1 MTATTGFAGG
11 TATSIRA
18 RMGRGTAWAF
28 LVFLLFATVFPFYWA
43 LRTGLTNNPALLA
56 GDTDLIPNDP
66 SFVNFRRVLGLASEE
81 EILAS
86 TGRVNSPSFDY
97 VTSVRN
103 SVIIATTIAIGQV
116 FFSALAAYAFAR
128 MRFRFREPLFFVFLT
143 GMMIPPIFALIPN
156 LLLIRGDFWLFQI
169 SGESLNF
176 LPFYESEGA
185 FLLNTLPGVI
195 APFFLMTPFAVF
207 FLRQFFLG
215 INRSLEEAALI
226 DGAGYARIFFSII
239 LPIARPQ
246 MLTLGVLTYITAW
259 NEYLWPLVVARAE
272 EVQPLTVALGA
283 FTSQQPGTN
292 PDWSGL
298 MAGTLLGALPVIVL
312 FLLFGK
318 RLVDSIQFSG
328 IK

>member
-1 MTATTGFAGG
+1 
-11 TATSIRA
+11 
-18 RMGRGTAWAF
+18 MGRGTAWF
-28 LVFLLFATVFPFYWA
+28 FMGVLLFATIFPFYWA

-56 GDTDLIPNDP
+56 GDTDLFPDNP
-66 SFVNFRRVLGLASEE
+66 TFVNFKRVLGLASEE
-81 EILAS
+81 EILEA
-86 TGRVNSPSFDY
+86 TGRANSPSFDY
-97 VTSVRN
+97 ISSVRN
-103 SVIIATTIAIGQV
+103 SVIIATTIAVGQV

-128 MRFRFREPLFFVFLT
+128 MRFRGREPLFFLFLT
-143 GMMIPPIFALIPN
+143 GLMIPPIFSLIPN
-156 LLLIRGDFWLFQI
+156 LLLVRGDFWLFQI
-169 SGESLNF
+169 TGESLNF
-176 LPFYESEGA
+176 LPFYESQGA

-215 INRSLEEAALI
+215 INRSIEEAALI
-226 DGAGYARIFFSII
+226 DGASHARIFRSII

-292 PDWSGL
+292 PDWSAL
-298 MAGTLLGALPVIVL
+298 MAGTLLGALPVI
-312 FLLFGK
+312 LLFVFFGRK
-318 RLVDSIQFSG
+318 LVDSIQFSG